1 MFKSILGVGLLVIA
15 SSSNAATK
23 VQKCESMLTASIY
36 NTLVEHTCGFEN
48 NVSEGFK
55 QAYGRNGCPDLVPEK
70 RIYQLADEVQRDTTK
85 RKSAYGSRKFCEHNL
100 EGYADLNDAFNQG
113 VDMFNQNMFKQAAS
127 KK

>member
-1 MFKSILGVGLLVIA
+1 MFKSILAVGLLVA
-15 SSSNAATK
+15 VSYTNAATK

-36 NTLVEHTCGFEN
+36 NVLVEHNCGFDD

-55 QAYGRNGCPDLVPEK
+55 QAYAKNGCPDLVPEK
-70 RIYQLADEVQRDTTK
+70 RIYQLANEVERDTTK
-85 RKSAYGSRKFCEHNL
+85 RISAFGIRKFCEHNL